1 MPDTASPPTPPT
13 SPVPPAPPAS
23 SASAPDAAALAEKK
37 AREKFRRQLKYAKF
51 QEGVI
56 YALFGVLFAA
66 LLTPLVQRFLS

>member
-13 SPVPPAPPAS
+13 SPVPPAP
-23 SASAPDAAALAEKK
+23 SASASDAAALAEKK